1 MPGTMRGVYTNLTEI
16 RRKVFKEVSAL
27 AYEKADKSVDEIA
40 RQMEEL
46 PYKIIPG
53 DIATYRESVFLER
66 AIVGER
72 IRMTMGMPM
81 QGVDQPEQISD
92 GLEEASRPEVYYQ
105 PPLINIVK
113 FACNACEDNV
123 YRVTNACQ
131 GCLAHPCREICPK
144 EAISFVDKK
153 AYIDQEKC
161 IQCGM
166 CFKVCP
172 YQAIHHHVR
181 PCAAACGMDA
191 IGSDEH
197 GRADIDYEKCV
208 SCGQCL
214 VNCPFGAIADKS
226 QIFQVIQA
234 INEGY
239 TVVPI
244 VAPSF
249 VGQFGKGSVGRLRE
263 AFKEM
268 GFAEVEEVATGA
280 DLCTVQEAEDF
291 VKEVPEKLP
300 FMGTSCCPS
309 WSAMA
314 KKEHPEHADAIS
326 MALTPMVLTARLVRK
341 QNPESK
347 IVFIGP
353 CTAKKL
359 EALRRSVKSEVD
371 FVLTFEELAGMME
384 SKGIDYTK
392 LDDDNSDFENA
403 SHDGRAFAVAGGVA
417 GAVVNVIH
425 QKYPD
430 KEVPIM
436 AVDGLAECR
445 AMLKDAVKGKYPGYL
460 LEGMACPGGC
470 VGGAGTLSA
479 VNRAAA
485 AVKRYAKTASSELAS
500 ANKYNDL
507 ISELAG
513 TVSAEVEIAEV
524 LEVQKP
530 VELTGSLKLNVK
542 RRCTASAFLYEM
554 QIIKVIYLVK
564 KGPALT
570 GPLSF
575 S

>member
-1 MPGTMRGVYTNLTEI
+1 MRIRYPDVHKVNEEGGEMPGTMRGVYTNLTEI
-16 RRKVFKEVSAL
+16 RRKVFKEVSTL

-40 RQMEEL
+40 HQMEEL

-81 QGVDQPEQISD
+81 QGVDQPELISD

-507 ISELAG
+507 IPELAG

-530 VELTGSLKLNVK
+530 VE
-542 RRCTASAFLYEM
+542 
-554 QIIKVIYLVK
+554 
-564 KGPALT
+564 
-570 GPLSF
+570 
-575 S
+575 

>member
-16 RRKVFKEVSAL
+16 RRKVFKEVSTL

-81 QGVDQPEQISD
+81 QGVDQPEKISD

-341 QNPESK
+341 QNP
-347 IVFIGP
+347 
-353 CTAKKL
+353 
-359 EALRRSVKSEVD
+359 
-371 FVLTFEELAGMME
+371 
-384 SKGIDYTK
+384 
-392 LDDDNSDFENA
+392 
-403 SHDGRAFAVAGGVA
+403 
-417 GAVVNVIH
+417 
-425 QKYPD
+425 
-430 KEVPIM
+430 
-436 AVDGLAECR
+436 
-445 AMLKDAVKGKYPGYL
+445 
-460 LEGMACPGGC
+460 
-470 VGGAGTLSA
+470 
-479 VNRAAA
+479 
-485 AVKRYAKTASSELAS
+485 
-500 ANKYNDL
+500 
-507 ISELAG
+507 
-513 TVSAEVEIAEV
+513 
-524 LEVQKP
+524 
-530 VELTGSLKLNVK
+530 
-542 RRCTASAFLYEM
+542 
-554 QIIKVIYLVK
+554 
-564 KGPALT
+564 
-570 GPLSF
+570 
-575 S
+575 

>member
-81 QGVDQPEQISD
+81 QGVDQPEHISD

-161 IQCGM
+161 IKCGM

-485 AVKRYAKTASSELAS
+485 AVKRYAKTASSDLAS

-530 VELTGSLKLNVK
+530 VE
-542 RRCTASAFLYEM
+542 
-554 QIIKVIYLVK
+554 
-564 KGPALT
+564 
-570 GPLSF
+570 
-575 S
+575 